1 MGFGASRL
9 GFWFKQINR
18 AYKKRILCFYD
29 PQTFGPGG
37 NTNYYFTTPDR
48 KPNTDLYP
56 VIQARGNALGF
67 SVDLVT
73 SFSALQNVDLTV
85 YSQLWD
91 LGYATPYTTNPFNP
105 TNKLRTYVQSGGA
118 LFILGENSAFQP
130 RDNQIG
136 IFVEACG
143 GGVDITEGTVDFN
156 YQRTLTLDS
165 RFRLANNSSQV
176 TFARPGV
183 FVNIGNGVPMTNS
196 FPLTVELH
204 YPAVMWPVGSL
215 SVCPIGSVMSV
226 LDLNFIFGV
235 YQNNDF
241 IDNIIVSLNSL

>member
-1 MGFGASRL
+1 MGFSASRL

-18 AYKKRILCFYD
+18 AYKKRILCFFD
-29 PQTFGPGG
+29 PLTFGPGG
-37 NTNYYFTTPDR
+37 NTNYYASPDR
-48 KPNTDLYP
+48 KPGTDLFP
-56 VIQARGNALGF
+56 VIEARGNALGF

-73 SFSALQNVDLTV
+73 SFADLQSTDLTV

-91 LGYATPYTTNPFNP
+91 LGYATPYTTNPYNP
-105 TNKLRTYVQSGGA
+105 TNKLRTYIQSGGA

-143 GGVDITEGTVDFN
+143 GGIDITEGTEDFN

-183 FVNIGNGVPMTNS
+183 FVNYGNGIPMTGS

-204 YPAVMWPVGSL
+204 YPAVMWSVGTL
-215 SVCPIGSVMSV
+215 SICPIGSIISV
-226 LDLNFIFGV
+226 LDLNFIYGV
-235 YQNNDF
+235 YQNYAF
-241 IDNIIVSLNSL
+241 IDNLIYSLNSL